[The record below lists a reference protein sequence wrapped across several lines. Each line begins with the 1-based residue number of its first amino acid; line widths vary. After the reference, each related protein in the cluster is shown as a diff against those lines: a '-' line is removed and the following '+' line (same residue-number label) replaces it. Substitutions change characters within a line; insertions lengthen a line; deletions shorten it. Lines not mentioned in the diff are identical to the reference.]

1 MTGVTIRNTPP
12 GNLKDMVPWLS
23 KNALQEVLERRRRE
37 KLEVVEEIVEKERE
51 MLSALPE
58 DVRALIKIPD
68 PEELVGE

>member
-1 MTGVTIRNTPP
+1 MTGVTIRNTLPK
-12 GNLKDMVPWLS
+12 NLKDMVPWLS